1 MYWPQSTYAQ
11 NMKLLAT
18 LCFWWGALIRRV
30 FCLMLSLPEKQA
42 FAQGFACLG
51 GTRFCWSSF
60 ANRDNWSSNAG
71 DCENGTKLSVGSA
84 EAPWTSLFLPCVAS
98 PAIPSATFNGVG
110 GRAVNQRS
118 TLGAMLLR
126 FGQKTIWQFQWLLLL
141 QSGVANQK
149 AKVGAPCVH
158 QSALVEARGTQLW
171 VASFHSDQSLRLPR
185 CCSTFSSISGMRVF
199 VVGWWL
205 VWGHS
210 DQQIWSSETNGSRDG
225 TIWRLPPR
233 FCRPKFQGPSKT
245 HKHLSCPAEGAK
257 YLYPAKFE
265 WPSGILQFNSQTFP
279 NFQTSIRETFW
290 DLRTCS
296 CWSTATVSIVPIPRF
311 SFLRTIK
318 TIKTCRLDDTW
329 EVQMAHSAAVV
340 VPWNFWDMG
349 LQQILCLLAAAC
361 WRSESH
367 LLVPEKIESLAS
379 PRLPTLSSPLP
390 WIHGPQPD

>member
-1 MYWPQSTYAQ
+1 MTWTHCEVLRDLDLEPFENQWLKADGIWGVRYLAWRLFVVQDFGHWSMGAKPWNTSGGQPVVFGLSRTPKPPKVISLRSSSKLASVPWWYMEACGEPRTKGLCIWTRKHEQQ
-11 NMKLLAT
+11 NSIDHFCFRWIWR
-18 LCFWWGALIRRV
+18 LC
-30 FCLMLSLPEKQA
+30 SSQA
-42 FAQGFACLG
+42 FAQSFACLG
-51 GTRFCWSSF
+51 GTRLSVWFCWSSF
-60 ANRDNWSSNAG
+60 ANRENWSSSVG

-110 GRAVNQRS
+110 GGCEPAKYSGFSAVEV
-118 TLGAMLLR
+118 LE
-126 FGQKTIWQFQWLLLL
+126 KTIWQFQWILLL

-158 QSALVEARGTQLW
+158 LSALVEARGTQLW

-233 FCRPKFQGPSKT
+233 FYRPKFQRPSKT

-265 WPSGILQFNSQTFP
+265 WPSG
-279 NFQTSIRETFW
+279 
-290 DLRTCS
+290 
-296 CWSTATVSIVPIPRF
+296 
-311 SFLRTIK
+311 
-318 TIKTCRLDDTW
+318 
-329 EVQMAHSAAVV
+329 
-340 VPWNFWDMG
+340 
-349 LQQILCLLAAAC
+349 
-361 WRSESH
+361 
-367 LLVPEKIESLAS
+367 
-379 PRLPTLSSPLP
+379 TL
-390 WIHGPQPD
+390 